1 MDWFIFALASTASFA
16 AAVLVDKFLLVSYI
30 RNSTA
35 YLVALII
42 FQQVFVVIIA
52 AFVGAGFIYPAS
64 IYAMLAGTAQ
74 AVMYVS
80 YLRALQVE
88 EASRVTSLIFVYPLF
103 VFLGSA
109 LLLGEVL
116 APRHYLGGVLLVA
129 SALLVSYRPGHA
141 PNHGRPMAFSPAL
154 KHLFFFWIFAALFV
168 IEIKY
173 LLSFMDEWHLFIWSS
188 IGTLVSVLPFLADNK
203 IRAETLGFFRMNSL
217 LLRAI
222 LLEEIF
228 DFLGRLLSI
237 FAFALGPVALVSAVG
252 ALQPSITLIYILA
265 LSLFLPGLIEEEI
278 DRRTLALKF
287 IAGFLVVIG
296 IYLVS

>member
-1 MDWFIFALASTASFA
+1 VDWFIFALASSASFA
-16 AAVLVDKFLLVSYI
+16 AAVLVDKFLLGSYI

-52 AFVGAGFIYPAS
+52 AFMGAGFIYPAS

-129 SALLVSYRPGHA
+129 SALLVSYRPGH
-141 PNHGRPMAFSPAL
+141 GRSMAFSSAL
-154 KHLFFFWIFAALFV
+154 KHLFFFWIFATLFV

-188 IGTLVSVLPFLADNK
+188 IGTLVVVLPFLADNK
-203 IRAETLGFFRMNSL
+203 IRAETLGFFRIDSL

-265 LSLFLPGLIEEEI
+265 LSLFMPGLIEEEI

>member
-1 MDWFIFALASTASFA
+1 VDWFIFALASSASFA
-16 AAVLVDKFLLVSYI
+16 VAVLVDKFLLGSYI

-52 AFVGAGFIYPAS
+52 AFAGAGFLYPSS

-74 AVMYVS
+74 TVMYVS

-129 SALLVSYRPGHA
+129 SALLVSYRPGH
-141 PNHGRPMAFSPAL
+141 GRSMAFSPAL

-188 IGTLVSVLPFLADNK
+188 VGTLVSVLPFLADNK

-265 LSLFLPGLIEEEI
+265 LSLFMPGLIEEEI

-287 IAGFLVVIG
+287 IAGILVVVG

>member
-1 MDWFIFALASTASFA
+1 VDWFIFALASTASFA
-16 AAVLVDKFLLVSYI
+16 VAVLVDKFLLSSYI

-35 YLVALII
+35 YLIALII

-52 AFVGAGFIYPAS
+52 AFVGAEFLYPAS
-64 IYAMLAGTAQ
+64 FYGMLAGTAQ

-116 APRHYLGGVLLVA
+116 SPRHYLGGVLLVA
-129 SALLVSYRPGHA
+129 SALLVSYRPD
-141 PNHGRPMAFSPAL
+141 HGRPMAFSPAL

-188 IGTLVSVLPFLADNK
+188 IGTLVAVLPFLADNK
-203 IRAETLGFFRMNSL
+203 IRAETLGIFRINSL
-217 LLRAI
+217 LLKAI

-252 ALQPSITLIYILA
+252 ALQPSITLTYVLA
-265 LSLFLPGLIEEEI
+265 LSFFLPGLIEEEI

>member
-1 MDWFIFALASTASFA
+1 MDWFIFAIASSASFA
-16 AAVLVDKFLLVSYI
+16 AAVLVDKFLLGSYI

-52 AFVGAGFIYPAS
+52 AFAGAGFLYPAS

-129 SALLVSYRPGHA
+129 SALLVSYRPGH
-141 PNHGRPMAFSPAL
+141 GRSMAFSPAL

>member
-1 MDWFIFALASTASFA
+1 MDWFFFALASTASFA

-35 YLVALII
+35 YLIALII
-42 FQQVFVVIIA
+42 FQQVFVVIIS
-52 AFVGAGFIYPAS
+52 AFVGTGFIYPAS

-116 APRHYLGGVLLVA
+116 SLRHYLGGVLLVA
-129 SALLVSYRPGHA
+129 SALLVSYRPSQ
-141 PNHGRPMAFSPAL
+141 GRSMAFSPAL
-154 KHLFFFWIFAALFV
+154 RHLFFFWIFAALFV

-173 LLSFMDEWHLFIWSS
+173 LLSFINEWHIFIWSS
-188 IGTLVSVLPFLADNK
+188 IGTLVAVLPFLADNK